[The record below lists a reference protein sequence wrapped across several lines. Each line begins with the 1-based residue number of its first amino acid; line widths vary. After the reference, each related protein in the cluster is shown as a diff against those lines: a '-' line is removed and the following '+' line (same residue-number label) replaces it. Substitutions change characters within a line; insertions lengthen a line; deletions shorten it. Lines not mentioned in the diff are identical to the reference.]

1 MSINI
6 MILDDEWEICDIL
19 SEDLKNDYSVI
30 TFNDPMLAINE
41 LISKKYDILV
51 VDQQMPNMTG
61 LEMIE
66 SLKERILHPMGI
78 ILLSAFID
86 KKLLELSINNKLVD
100 YVCDKP
106 INFKILRAMIN
117 SAEKALSI
125 QNKKYEDEKKN
136 QLLLDELIPNK
147 ISLVTK
153 NQAMIELIQ
162 KAVASAKSKQNI
174 LIYGETGVGKELFAN
189 LIHYKSRSEK
199 GPIIPLDLS
208 TVSDHL
214 IESELFG
221 HVKGAFTG
229 ATNNKKGI
237 LEKANGGTLFI
248 DEIENIPMNIQK
260 KLLRF
265 LDNHE
270 INVVGGETKKIDVNI
285 ISASNIDMDKLVKEG
300 KFREDL
306 LGRLRGI
313 TINIPPLRNRRDDIP
328 VIAEYLLDQMIK
340 DSVGMKKRFSED
352 ALKYL
357 EGMDLL
363 KNVRELKYYVAESY
377 ISTIGDIITKK
388 DIMNINKNCAEDS
401 NCIKTIKSNIYCE
414 QISLSEWLNKQKKLF
429 IIEQLKINNFNIRQ
443 TAIKMKINDSNLH
456 RSMKEL
462 NRPC

>member
-1 MSINI
+1 
-6 MILDDEWEICDIL
+6 
-19 SEDLKNDYSVI
+19 
-30 TFNDPMLAINE
+30 
-41 LISKKYDILV
+41 
-51 VDQQMPNMTG
+51 
-61 LEMIE
+61 
-66 SLKERILHPMGI
+66 
-78 ILLSAFID
+78 
-86 KKLLELSINNKLVD
+86 
-100 YVCDKP
+100 
-106 INFKILRAMIN
+106 
-117 SAEKALSI
+117 
-125 QNKKYEDEKKN
+125 
-136 QLLLDELIPNK
+136 
-147 ISLVTK
+147 
-153 NQAMIELIQ
+153 
-162 KAVASAKSKQNI
+162 
-174 LIYGETGVGKELFAN
+174 
-189 LIHYKSRSEK
+189 
-199 GPIIPLDLS
+199 
-208 TVSDHL
+208 
-214 IESELFG
+214 
-221 HVKGAFTG
+221 
-229 ATNNKKGI
+229 
-237 LEKANGGTLFI
+237 
-248 DEIENIPMNIQK
+248 
-260 KLLRF
+260 
-265 LDNHE
+265 
-270 INVVGGETKKIDVNI
+270 
-285 ISASNIDMDKLVKEG
+285 MDKLVKEG

-462 NRPC
+462 NIVIDEIKDCQNDSGDIQ

>member
-260 KLLRF
+260 NYSDSSIIMRLTLL
-265 LDNHE
+265 
-270 INVVGGETKKIDVNI
+270 VGKPKK
-285 ISASNIDMDKLVKEG
+285 
-300 KFREDL
+300 
-306 LGRLRGI
+306 
-313 TINIPPLRNRRDDIP
+313 
-328 VIAEYLLDQMIK
+328 
-340 DSVGMKKRFSED
+340 
-352 ALKYL
+352 
-357 EGMDLL
+357 
-363 KNVRELKYYVAESY
+363 
-377 ISTIGDIITKK
+377 
-388 DIMNINKNCAEDS
+388 
-401 NCIKTIKSNIYCE
+401 
-414 QISLSEWLNKQKKLF
+414 
-429 IIEQLKINNFNIRQ
+429 
-443 TAIKMKINDSNLH
+443 
-456 RSMKEL
+456 
-462 NRPC
+462 